1 MLEEL
6 WDQLFIW
13 GLFISFPL
21 YFLFAIV
28 LMAAAGYVCITHVP
42 KDYLAAV
49 KREDGSLRVLK
60 GDNFYWTPFQR
71 LHVFSW
77 LSPFGKRRQT
87 LRYKYVNVFHSVK
100 RDFLNSNPRRTFEI
114 LLSIYVQFNQNILT
128 VPEPLALLNKII
140 IETSDEFFA
149 KAKKSVRLTYDAKS
163 CRKSPYGKI
172 LNAALTEAGFAK
184 LRLLQITVKEPQ
196 L

>member
-6 WDQLFIW
+6 WDRLSIW
-13 GLFISFPL
+13 GSVVSVPL
-21 YFLFAIV
+21 YLLFAAVI
-28 LMAAAGYVCITHVP
+28 MAAAGYVCITHVP

-49 KREDGSLRVLK
+49 KRKDGSLRILK

-100 RDFLNSNPRRTFEI
+100 RDFLNSSPKHTFEI
-114 LLSIYVQFNQNILT
+114 LLSVYVQFNQNILR

-140 IETSDEFFA
+140 IETSDEYFA
-149 KAKKSVRLTYDAKS
+149 KARKAVRLTYDAKS

-172 LNAALTEAGFAK
+172 LNGALTDAGFAK